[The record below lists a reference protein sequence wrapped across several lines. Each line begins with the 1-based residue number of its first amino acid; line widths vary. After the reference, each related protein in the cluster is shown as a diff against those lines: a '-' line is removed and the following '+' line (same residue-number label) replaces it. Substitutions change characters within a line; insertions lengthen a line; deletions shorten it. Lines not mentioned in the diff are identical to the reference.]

1 MRIKYLGH
9 SAFLIT
15 TENKTRIITD
25 PYAPDAHVTHGKI
38 TEPADVVTVSHGHR
52 DHAGSGAVPGN
63 PEVIKHT
70 GTTVS
75 ANIEFH
81 GIASFHDDVQG
92 GERGSNTIFCFE
104 ADGIRVCHLGDL
116 GHFLDESQL
125 KEIGRVDV
133 LMVPVG
139 GNYTL
144 DARGAQQV
152 CRQLKPRV
160 IIPMHYHTEKGL
172 DDIAG
177 VDDFID
183 GKPNVMQTNTSD
195 IELSQGAL
203 PATTQTIVLKAA
215 L

>member
-9 SAFLIT
+9 SAFLVT
-15 TENKTRIITD
+15 TDNKTRIITD
-25 PYAPDAHVTHGKI
+25 PYAPDSRLTHGRI

-52 DHAGSGAVPGN
+52 DHDGAGAVPGN

-70 GTTVS
+70 GTTTS

-81 GIASFHDDVQG
+81 GIASFHDDVKG
-92 GERGSNTIFCFE
+92 GERGNNTIFCFE
-104 ADGIRVCHLGDL
+104 ADSVRVCHLGDL
-116 GHFLDESQL
+116 GHLLDESLL

-139 GNYTL
+139 GYYTL
-144 DARGAQQV
+144 DARAAQQV

-160 IIPMHYHTEKGL
+160 IIPMHYYTEKGL
-172 DDIAG
+172 DNISG
-177 VDDFID
+177 VDAFIE

-195 IELSQGAL
+195 IEFRQGAL
-203 PATTQTIVLKAA
+203 PATTQTIVLRAA